1 MEYLTGIAV
10 LHHYLLSGF
19 GMPIGELWDLTRLS
33 AYCRE
38 KKRYSFMLTSAPLN
52 HPGLIG
58 SPPNALAIL

>member
-1 MEYLTGIAV
+1 
-10 LHHYLLSGF
+10 
-19 GMPIGELWDLTRLS
+19 MPIGELWDLTRLS

-52 HPGLIG
+52 HPGLIA